1 MCTQAIDSS
10 IPRIATPVTLTLN
23 QRRDAQMRTQFK
35 ATLLALLLPL
45 SVSSQTT
52 TPKND
57 SLPTSGFITAN
68 GIRLHYLDWGGT
80 GEPVLFISGV
90 GDGARYFDEMARTL
104 TDRFRVLALTRRGY
118 GKSDK
123 PETGYD
129 VPTLTEDVRQF
140 LDAMKLTNVNLI
152 GHSAGGNE
160 MIQFASAYPERTLKL
175 VFLDAAYDRREAPV
189 IFDADPLLDRTPPP
203 TAPSLNQRIE
213 AEFFREM
220 DIYEPSYRKIKAPA
234 LSFYATTTTSSKI
247 PSKRTPCLHGSGR
260 FYYANRQ

>member
-1 MCTQAIDSS
+1 
-10 IPRIATPVTLTLN
+10 
-23 QRRDAQMRTQFK
+23 MRTQFK

-90 GDGARYFDEMARTL
+90 GDGARSFDEMARTL

-203 TAPSLNQRIE
+203 TSPTLNQRIE